1 MCNPQRSNK
10 MACIAFEQAKLSPC
24 RYKHGSVIS
33 KGSKV
38 ISKGF
43 NNHRTKYSNSLCACT
58 HAEIDVANKFIKT
71 YMRKKN
77 SFNKKN
83 FNNFIL
89 WVVRLSNPNSNKL
102 ESKITGSKPC
112 KECIKKLTKLGFC
125 KVGYSDNNGN
135 IIIENIKYMNNDH
148 LSEAQL
154 SFKKLEKS
162 V

>member
-1 MCNPQRSNK
+1 MCNTQRSNK
-10 MACIAFEQAKLSPC
+10 MACVAFEQAKLSPC

-43 NNHRTKYSNSLCACT
+43 NNHRTKYSNSIYSCT

-77 SFNKKN
+77 SYNKKN
-83 FNNFIL
+83 LNNFIL
-89 WVVRLSNPNSNKL
+89 WVVRLSNPNSKEL

-112 KECIKKLTKLGFC
+112 KECIEKLKKLGFC
-125 KVGYSDNNGN
+125 KIGYSDNKGN
-135 IIIENIKYMNNDH
+135 IIVENIKNIESDH
-148 LSEAQL
+148 LSEAQM
-154 SFKKLEKS
+154 SFIRLQKS